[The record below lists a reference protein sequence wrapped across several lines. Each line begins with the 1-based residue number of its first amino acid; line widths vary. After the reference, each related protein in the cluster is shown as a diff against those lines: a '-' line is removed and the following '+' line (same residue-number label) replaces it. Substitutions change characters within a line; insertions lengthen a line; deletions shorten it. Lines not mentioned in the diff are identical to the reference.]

1 MVKLGGLA
9 NGRDRS
15 GQDLENFSQAAK
27 SSQSMHLALGTI
39 RP

>member
-9 NGRDRS
+9 NRRDRS
-15 GQDLENFSQAAK
+15 QRDLEIISQAAK
-27 SSQSMHLALGTI
+27 SSQSMHLALGPI